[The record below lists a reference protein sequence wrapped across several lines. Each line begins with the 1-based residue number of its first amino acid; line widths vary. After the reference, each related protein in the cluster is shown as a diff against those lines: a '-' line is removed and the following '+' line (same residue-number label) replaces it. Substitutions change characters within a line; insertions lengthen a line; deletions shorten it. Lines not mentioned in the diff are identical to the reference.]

1 MRQRLPATRRRST
14 MPPPGRIAPSRATAP
29 RSAPVF
35 GRPEPEEVELP
46 VVALPLPDDDV
57 PVSALAPELEPE
69 PLAEPLAPR
78 PPPEAAAPR
87 PTVPF
92 MNGWGVQWRA

>member
-1 MRQRLPATRRRST
+1 MRQRSPATRRRST
-14 MPPPGRIAPSRATAP
+14 MPPPRRIAPSRATAP

-35 GRPEPEEVELP
+35 GRLEPEELELP

-69 PLAEPLAPR
+69 PLAEPLAPL
-78 PPPEAAAPR
+78 PPPEDPANTT
-87 PTVPF
+87 TVALID
-92 MNGWGVQWRA
+92 GAGGGV